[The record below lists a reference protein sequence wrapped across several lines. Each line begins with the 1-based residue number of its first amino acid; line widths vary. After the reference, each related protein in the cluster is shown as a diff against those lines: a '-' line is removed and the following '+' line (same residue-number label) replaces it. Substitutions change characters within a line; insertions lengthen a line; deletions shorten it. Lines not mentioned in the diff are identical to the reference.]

1 MAATLPAP
9 KKKRPTNLSLAQTR
23 LAFGHRYAEGMN
35 TSLSQVVNDL
45 LGALEQTVQGQKVNA
60 ELAED
65 DPLDGLLA
73 GWPNLDKKVLRKAQH
88 EARLAR

>member
-1 MAATLPAP
+1 MPAAVPAP
-9 KKKRPTNLSLAQTR
+9 KQKRPTNLSLAPAR
-23 LAFGHRYAEGMN
+23 LAFGHRYADGLN

-45 LGALEQTVQGQKVNA
+45 LGALEQTIQGREVST
-60 ELAED
+60 ELDES

-73 GWPNLDKKVLRKAQH
+73 GWPDLDKKELRKAQQ